1 MVISAEEEGR
11 EIVEKGDAGEAT
23 HAPMDNSRSRQ
34 TAKGKC
40 RRFFT
45 RPRPLLM
52 LRIAYHNIDTVAT
65 GRTGEITTEQR
76 TERRCLRD
84 CFLSKR
90 AVTIILRPQDS
101 NEEGSSMTIGERIRT
116 LRLENHMTQERLA
129 RQLKI
134 SPQTVSKWE
143 KDITAPDILLLGE
156 IFPEVLFKTICVYTK
171 MLLKGAFK

>member
-1 MVISAEEEGR
+1 
-11 EIVEKGDAGEAT
+11 
-23 HAPMDNSRSRQ
+23 
-34 TAKGKC
+34 
-40 RRFFT
+40 
-45 RPRPLLM
+45 
-52 LRIAYHNIDTVAT
+52 
-65 GRTGEITTEQR
+65 
-76 TERRCLRD
+76 
-84 CFLSKR
+84 
-90 AVTIILRPQDS
+90 
-101 NEEGSSMTIGERIRT
+101 MTIGERIRT

>member
-1 MVISAEEEGR
+1 MSEGVFPDICGVRSGDREGHMVISAEEEGR

-34 TAKGKC
+34 TTKGKC

-52 LRIAYHNIDTVAT
+52 LRIAYHNIDTVT
-65 GRTGEITTEQR
+65 TGEITTEQR

-84 CFLSKR
+84 CFLGKR
-90 AVTIILRPQDS
+90 AVTIKLRPQDS

-156 IFPEVLFKTICVYTK
+156 IFPEV
-171 MLLKGAFK
+171 